1 MGSNINALLIVLISI
16 LAVGLSI
23 TAIGFLTDLVSFLS
37 PSVEVFS
44 MSSGSLQEMQL
55 NYAIGKVELETGLPL
70 SGISSALLA
79 GFLISKRK
87 GSA

>member
-23 TAIGFLTDLVSFLS
+23 TAIGFLTDLFSFLS

-55 NYAIGKVELETGLPL
+55 NYAIGKV
-70 SGISSALLA
+70 
-79 GFLISKRK
+79 
-87 GSA
+87 